1 MCHLGILGGGGGCGC
16 GRLYRIRLHHFLAWL
31 GTNWKKGMLYRG
43 WGVVVVVM
51 VVVWGDFIGSDIRE
65 RFESHLSLLA
75 QTSNLLFGNLLNC
88 G

>member
-1 MCHLGILGGGGGCGC
+1 MVVVVGDFIGSDCIT
-16 GRLYRIRLHHFLAWL
+16 FWL
-31 GTNWKKGMLYRG
+31 GLERIGKKGMLYRG

-75 QTSNLLFGNLLNC
+75 QTSNLLFGNLSNW

>member
-1 MCHLGILGGGGGCGC
+1 MYHLGILGGGGGGC
-16 GRLYRIRLHHFLAWL
+16 GVADFIGSDCIIFGLAWNELEKRNVVSGL
-31 GTNWKKGMLYRG
+31 GM
-43 WGVVVVVM
+43 VVVVM